1 MPYEESLSAEQLAKA
16 TIVIS
21 VQTATIQFVKI
32 LPFFMTLIFYM
43 LKITLY
49 SVENIYPVK
58 TLIKTFCLL
67 LTLQI

>member
-1 MPYEESLSAEQLAKA
+1 
-16 TIVIS
+16 
-21 VQTATIQFVKI
+21 
-32 LPFFMTLIFYM
+32 MTLIFYM

-49 SVENIYPVK
+49 SVENICPVK

>member
-1 MPYEESLSAEQLAKA
+1 
-16 TIVIS
+16 
-21 VQTATIQFVKI
+21 
-32 LPFFMTLIFYM
+32 MTLIFYM

-58 TLIKTFCLL
+58 TLIKTYCLL